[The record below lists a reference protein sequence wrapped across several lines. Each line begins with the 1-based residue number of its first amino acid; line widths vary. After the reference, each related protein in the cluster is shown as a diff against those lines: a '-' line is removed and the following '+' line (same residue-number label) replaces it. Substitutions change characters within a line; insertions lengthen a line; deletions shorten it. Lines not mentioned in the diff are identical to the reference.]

1 MFSYIDPAISALLL
15 REGKLR
21 HVDRTGR
28 TLSKEELS
36 GSPGTPGDPGNH
48 YLSLIGP
55 VPLPVAIE
63 DGREALFSWYAF
75 VRHAELDLI
84 QDVAS
89 RVRRDETRDL
99 VPLLSTFMQ
108 VSSAL
113 VYDEDAFGRAEAPL
127 VRVHSCCMTSDVFGS
142 RRCECGPQLHASFR
156 RIVDQ
161 GTGAVLYMSSHEGRG
176 IGLWA
181 KAVTYLLQD
190 MGKDTYEANTALG
203 LPEDSRD
210 FADAAVVLHALRP
223 GRSQIRLL
231 TNNRLKVEDLT
242 RGGIQVTEQ
251 VPLVV
256 GFGRYNLRY
265 MRAKLNKGHLIP
277 AAALSTPFDSGDL
290 GDGEGSDP
298 EQA

>member
-1 MFSYIDPAISALLL
+1 
-15 REGKLR
+15 
-21 HVDRTGR
+21 
-28 TLSKEELS
+28 
-36 GSPGTPGDPGNH
+36 
-48 YLSLIGP
+48 
-55 VPLPVAIE
+55 
-63 DGREALFSWYAF
+63 
-75 VRHAELDLI
+75 
-84 QDVAS
+84 
-89 RVRRDETRDL
+89 
-99 VPLLSTFMQ
+99 MQ

-113 VYDEDAFGRAEAPL
+113 VHREEAFREAEAPL

-156 RIVDQ
+156 QIVDA

-210 FADAAVVLHALRP
+210 FTDAAVVLHALRP
-223 GRSQIRLL
+223 DRPEIRLL
-231 TNNRLKVEDLT
+231 TNNPLKVQDLT
-242 RGGIQVTEQ
+242 RGGVRVTEQ

-265 MRAKLNKGHLIP
+265 MRAKLKKGHLIP
-277 AAALSTPFDSGDL
+277 EAALSTPTTTTDDHGQ
-290 GDGEGSDP
+290 GEGSDP
-298 EQA
+298 DHA